1 VVPAGTSTIS
11 GSASPLLIVTTG
23 TRAAYNAPMRSWV
36 WVLALGACQAR
47 DRATIDDAASANLPA
62 VEVSPP
68 ASTGSSEPPTPSVR
82 VSLGSDATQSE
93 SPPGTLPHLAPLGG
107 LSFEIL
113 DAATGK
119 RMPGKLTI
127 TGVGKTKE
135 PRFSKDIGVEN
146 DAGLEAYNRVF
157 SVSGVGVVALPFGTY
172 QVTVSRGPE
181 WTIDAQ
187 RVTIRASG
195 VEIHA
200 KLAHV
205 VDTPGWISGD
215 FHVHAASSPDSRVP
229 MRDRV
234 FEFISDGVD
243 LIVATDHNVVSDY
256 KPIIADMHVEHLL
269 ASATGDEITT
279 ADWGHFGAFP
289 LPVETAASGHG
300 AIPVE
305 GLAPTDI
312 FAAVRKTSPPAVI
325 DIHHPRLEKDIG
337 YFYLGKF
344 DDSRDEAKRPGF
356 SFDFDAIEVLNGY
369 QDTNRRTID
378 RVMQDWF
385 ALLDRG
391 HLVTAT
397 GNSDTHH
404 LDYNIGG
411 YPRNYVRVADDDL
424 AKLDPSTVAASV
436 KAHHSFF
443 TTGPIVDVDVGGV
456 GIGDLAPAPGGKATV
471 DIRVRAAP
479 WVSVSRVIIYVAGKP
494 VRRFE
499 LPKLPTHGSLAAMSP
514 IERFHQSW
522 SFSVPHDT
530 YVIVR
535 VEGDSSLS
543 PVVGGGKD
551 VTVFPFALTNPIF
564 LDADGNGVYDPV
576 LPHGTHEA
584 KP

>member
-1 VVPAGTSTIS
+1 
-11 GSASPLLIVTTG
+11 
-23 TRAAYNAPMRSWV
+23 MRSWV

-47 DRATIDDAASANLPA
+47 DRPATEDAPERSVPA

-68 ASTGSSEPPTPSVR
+68 ASTGSSEPATPSVR
-82 VSLGSDATQSE
+82 VSFGSDATLSDT
-93 SPPGTLPHLAPLGG
+93 PLGMLPHLTPMGG

-119 RMPGKLTI
+119 RMPGKLTLS
-127 TGVGKTKE
+127 GVGKTKE

-146 DAGLEAYNRVF
+146 EAGLEAYNRVF

-172 QVTVSRGPE
+172 QVTFSRGPE
-181 WTIDAQ
+181 WTIDSQ

-195 VEIHA
+195 VELHA

-234 FEFISDGVD
+234 YEFIADGVD

-269 ASATGDEITT
+269 ASSTGDEITT

-300 AIPVE
+300 AIPVAD
-305 GLAPTDI
+305 LTPTDI
-312 FAAVRKTSPPAVI
+312 FASVRKTAPAAVI
-325 DIHHPRLEKDIG
+325 DIHHPRLEKAIG

-344 DDSRDEAKRPGF
+344 DDARDEAKRPGF
-356 SFDFDAIEVLNGY
+356 SYDFDAIEVLNGY

-411 YPRNYVRVADDDL
+411 YPRNYVRVADDDVS
-424 AKLDPSTVAASV
+424 KLDPSTVAAAV

-443 TTGPIVDVDVGGV
+443 TTGPIVDVSVGGV
-456 GIGDLAPAPGGKATV
+456 GMGDLAPAPGGKATL

-494 VRRFE
+494 VHRYE
-499 LPKLPTHGSLAAMSP
+499 LPKLPTKGPLAAMSP

-522 SFSVPHDT
+522 AFSVPHDT
-530 YVIVR
+530 YVVVR

-551 VTVFPFALTNPIF
+551 VTVFPFAITNPIF
-564 LDADGNGVYDPV
+564 LDVDGNGAYDPP
-576 LPHGTHEA
+576 LPHGAHEA